1 MLKIS
6 NSVELI
12 KKVISGQTSKT
23 SSFNRYDPLPTNRP
37 AHRYNAID
45 PKVARTRVEN
55 YSESLFVVCVL
66 LLVCAAH
73 LHKCWESPTCPG
85 EPTRISPTNWELLM
99 SSRWIFQFALCLCWC
114 LFLRSVCER

>member
-45 PKVARTRVEN
+45 PKVAARF
-55 YSESLFVVCVL
+55 SERKLRESERLESQSL
-66 LLVCAAH
+66 
-73 LHKCWESPTCPG
+73 TMIRG
-85 EPTRISPTNWELLM
+85 
-99 SSRWIFQFALCLCWC
+99 ALYA
-114 LFLRSVCER
+114 CE